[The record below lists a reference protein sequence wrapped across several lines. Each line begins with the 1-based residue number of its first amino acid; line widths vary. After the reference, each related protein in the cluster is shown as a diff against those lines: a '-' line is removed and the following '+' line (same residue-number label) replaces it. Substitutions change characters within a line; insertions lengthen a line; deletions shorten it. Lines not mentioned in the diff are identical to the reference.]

1 MGYFA
6 KITNGT
12 VGNVISISNSVLG
25 EPGLS
30 FPQTEPLGIEFI
42 LQTLKLDGE
51 WLQTSYN
58 SSFRKNYAGIGF
70 SYDHQ
75 RDAFIPPKPFASW
88 LLDEDL
94 CRWIAPVPYPED
106 GKTYTWD
113 ESSISWKEINNDP
126 V

>member
-12 VGNVISISNSVLG
+12 VENVISISNSVLG

-30 FPQTEPLGIEFI
+30 FPQTELPGIEFI
-42 LQTLKLDGE
+42 AQTLKLDGE

-75 RDAFIPPKPFASW
+75 RDAFIPPKPFESW
-88 LLDEDL
+88 LLDEAL
-94 CRWIAPVPYPED
+94 CRWIAPTPYPED
-106 GKTYTWD
+106 GKVYIWD
-113 ESSISWKEINNDP
+113 ETSVSWREIANDL

>member
-12 VGNVISISNSVLG
+12 VENVISISNSVLG
-25 EPGLS
+25 EPELS
-30 FPQTEPLGIEFI
+30 FPQTELHGIEFI
-42 LQTLKLDGE
+42 AQILKLDGE

-75 RDAFIPPKPFASW
+75 RDAFIPPRPFASW